1 MKQPFSEKNYSDIF
15 KTNAKN
21 PELVISRESSTLE
34 FKESFSTDV
43 LNRCMKTIAGYAN
56 NEGGYIV
63 FGIKDSPHLLK
74 GLDEKSEQRF
84 DLLDS
89 AKLTESL
96 NNHFA
101 PEIKV
106 KFEKH
111 SHLDKVFGILY
122 VFPSPQKPVICTK
135 TEGGSLRESAIY
147 YRYRGQSREIKY
159 AELRTMLDSE
169 IAKVH
174 AQWMKTIKKIG
185 DSGVAET
192 ALLDL
197 KSGKMT
203 GPNSTLYIDEE
214 LLNEISFVQEGS
226 FVETGGD
233 PALIVKGQVQ
243 TVVGAK
249 KIVVEKDKSRAIN
262 FDSIILSFIKQ
273 ENVDSPD
280 EFIKQ
285 IPYQNTGNLPV
296 YYFQKLASLNGAQLV
311 NLIKS
316 VAVNNNPKK
325 LLLRRVENSEI
336 KHVALSKQGTSAS
349 TRKRK
354 YFQQILEENVTIPTD
369 ANEVIYLLIA
379 MRALSKEQI
388 EKHKD
393 YVFSL
398 MFRIYSEYF
407 NAPSYEKI
415 KMEFRYA
422 LCWLDEALYMG

>member
-1 MKQPFSEKNYSDIF
+1 M
-15 KTNAKN
+15 
-21 PELVISRESSTLE
+21 
-34 FKESFSTDV
+34 DV

-56 NEGGYIV
+56 NEGGYII

-74 GLDEKSEQRF
+74 GLDEKNEQRF
-84 DLLDS
+84 DLMDS

-96 NNHFA
+96 NNHFS
-101 PEIKV
+101 PEINV
-106 KFEKH
+106 KFEKY
-111 SHLDKVFGILY
+111 SHRDKVFGILY
-122 VFPSPQKPVICTK
+122 VFPSMQKPVICTK
-135 TEGGSLRESAIY
+135 TEGGNLRESAIY

-159 AELRTMLDSE
+159 AELRTMLDTE

-174 AQWMKTIKKIG
+174 TQWMKTIKRIG

-214 LLNEISFVQEGS
+214 LLSEISFVQEGS

-233 PALIVKGQVQ
+233 PALVVKGQVQ

-273 ENVDSPD
+273 DIVDSPV

-296 YYFQKLASLNGAQLV
+296 YYYQKLAMLDNLQLIDLING
-311 NLIKS
+311 I
-316 VAVNNNPKK
+316 AVNNNPKK
-325 LLLRRVENSEI
+325 LLLRRIENGEANHI
-336 KHVALSKQGTSAS
+336 TLSKQGTPAS
-349 TRKRK
+349 TKKRL
-354 YFQQILEENVTIPTD
+354 YFQHLLDESVILPTD
-369 ANEVIYLLIA
+369 ANEIIYLLIA
-379 MRALSKEQI
+379 MKALSKEQI
-388 EKHKD
+388 EKHKE

-398 MFRIYSEYF
+398 MFKIYSDYF
-407 NAPSYEKI
+407 NTPSYEKI

-422 LCWLDEALYMG
+422 ICWLDEALYMG